1 MKKLCDWCNL
11 YKSTIN
17 FQKTKY
23 TIFKPKCYQNIN
35 HLATSLEID
44 GNTLEEVSTYNY
56 LGVIIDNNLVFDG
69 FLQEKCKKINL
80 RLYQLGKL
88 C

>member
-11 YKSTIN
+11 NKLTIN

-23 TIFKPKCYQNIN
+23 TIFKLKCYQNIS

-44 GNTLEEVSTYNY
+44 GNRLEEVSSYNT

-69 FLQEKCKKINL
+69 FLKEKCKK
-80 RLYQLGKL
+80 K
-88 C
+88 